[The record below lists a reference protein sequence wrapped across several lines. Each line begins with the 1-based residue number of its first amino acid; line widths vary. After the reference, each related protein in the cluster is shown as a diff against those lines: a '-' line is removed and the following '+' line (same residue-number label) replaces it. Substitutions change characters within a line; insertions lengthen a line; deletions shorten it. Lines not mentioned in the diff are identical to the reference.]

1 MSPVNPPERRDGKAQ
16 KARTQRGLTTL
27 DARRPITRGC
37 RSISAT
43 RFLELFVM
51 RYTIAPAVFERYP
64 LFRRAVLVA
73 RGVDNRRELSE
84 VAALLRD
91 AEATARRDELADFK
105 NHPALAAWAD
115 VFRSMN
121 LNPNRY
127 PPSVV
132 NLIKRTRKGT
142 ALPYVNTLVALFN
155 CVSLRHLVPCGGDD
169 LDAVTGDL
177 RLDFARGDECYVP
190 LGRPDTLEH
199 PPVDEIVYMDTGNK
213 DVFCRAWC
221 WKNGDRS
228 KLLPSTTR
236 AAINVDVMSAD
247 GEAALAPIA
256 AELTGWLTRYA
267 GAEVECHIM
276 SPDHNEFTLA

>member
-1 MSPVNPPERRDGKAQ
+1 
-16 KARTQRGLTTL
+16 
-27 DARRPITRGC
+27 
-37 RSISAT
+37 
-43 RFLELFVM
+43 
-51 RYTIAPAVFERYP
+51 
-64 LFRRAVLVA
+64 
-73 RGVDNRRELSE
+73 
-84 VAALLRD
+84 
-91 AEATARRDELADFK
+91 
-105 NHPALAAWAD
+105 
-115 VFRSMN
+115 
-121 LNPNRY
+121 
-127 PPSVV
+127 
-132 NLIKRTRKGT
+132 
-142 ALPYVNTLVALFN
+142 
-155 CVSLRHLVPCGGDD
+155 VPCGGDD